1 MTLLEKVKQ
10 ISIKDFTYDLPDERI
25 AKFPVDPRDSSQL
38 LLYRN
43 GEISRSQF
51 RHLPDFLPENSL
63 LVYNN
68 TKVIRAR
75 MFFRKETGAQ
85 IEIFC
90 LEPLAPADYAQN
102 FQAQGS
108 CEWLCLVGNLKK
120 WKGGQLSRRL
130 MVDGR
135 EVVFSVEHIGVE
147 DKAQRIRF
155 SWTPVEVCFG
165 DLLEEAGQI
174 PIPPYLNRESQQSD
188 ERSYQTVYSRIEGSV
203 AAPTAGLH
211 FTPAVLQNID
221 EKQIKRQE
229 VTLHVSAST
238 FQPVKSE
245 QMDGHP
251 MHLEFI
257 SADEALIRDL
267 MAYEGRITAVGTT
280 SVRTLESLYWF
291 GVHLIETA
299 DNPSAASDN
308 LNHAASDNDSPTTA
322 WTLDQWYPYQPHPDY
337 SMQEAL
343 QAILDDL
350 QQRGESVFTASTRL
364 LIAPG
369 YTFRVVSD
377 IITNF
382 HQPQSTLLLLV
393 SAYVGED
400 WRKIYDYALQNDFR
414 FLSYGDSSLLQVKRS
429 ISDKSF

>member
-1 MTLLEKVKQ
+1 MTLLDKVKN
-10 ISIKDFTYDLPDERI
+10 ISIKDFSYDLPDARI
-25 AKFPVDPRDSSQL
+25 AKYPVDPRDHSQL
-38 LLYRN
+38 LLYRD

-51 RHLPDFLPENSL
+51 KNLPQYLPENSL

-90 LEPLAPADYAQN
+90 LEPLMPADYAQN

-120 WKGGQLSRRL
+120 WKGGKLHRQLSL
-130 MVDGR
+130 NGQ
-135 EVVFSVEHIGVE
+135 EVVFSAEHVGVE

-155 SWTPVEVCFG
+155 SWTPAEIPFG
-165 DLLEEAGQI
+165 DLLEQAGQI

-211 FTPAVLQNID
+211 FTPAVLQSID

-257 SADEALIRDL
+257 SVEASLIEDL
-267 MAYEGRITAVGTT
+267 LKYEGRITAVGTT

-291 GVHLIETA
+291 GVHLLE
-299 DNPSAASDN
+299 SDTMQSN
-308 LNHAASDNDSPTTA
+308 SVEESV
-322 WTLDQWYPYQPHPDY
+322 WTLHQWYPYEEHQDY
-337 SMQEAL
+337 SMQQAL
-343 QAILDDL
+343 QALLDNMHAK
-350 QQRGESVFTASTRL
+350 GETQFTASTRL

-400 WRKIYDYALQNDFR
+400 WRKIYDYAMANDFR
-414 FLSYGDSSLLQVKRS
+414 FLSYGDSSLLQVRKAQ
-429 ISDKSF
+429 

>member
-1 MTLLEKVKQ
+1 
-10 ISIKDFTYDLPDERI
+10 
-25 AKFPVDPRDSSQL
+25 L
-38 LLYRN
+38 LLYRD

-51 RHLPDFLPENSL
+51 KNLPQYLPENSL

-90 LEPLAPADYAQN
+90 LEPLIPADYAQN

-120 WKGGQLSRRL
+120 WKGGKLHRQLSL
-130 MVDGR
+130 NGQ
-135 EVVFSVEHIGVE
+135 EVVFSAEHVGVE

-155 SWTPVEVCFG
+155 SWTPAEIPFG
-165 DLLEEAGQI
+165 DLLEQAGQI

-211 FTPAVLQNID
+211 FTPAVLQSID

-257 SADEALIRDL
+257 SVEASLIEDL
-267 MAYEGRITAVGTT
+267 LKYEGRITAVGTT

-291 GVHLIETA
+291 GVHLLE
-299 DNPSAASDN
+299 SDTMQPN
-308 LNHAASDNDSPTTA
+308 SLEESV
-322 WTLDQWYPYQPHPDY
+322 WTLHQWYPYEEHQEY
-337 SMQEAL
+337 SMQQAL
-343 QAILDDL
+343 QALLDNM
-350 QQRGESVFTASTRL
+350 RAKGETQFTASTRL

-400 WRKIYDYALQNDFR
+400 WRKIYDYAMDNDFR
-414 FLSYGDSSLLQVKRS
+414 FLSYGDSSLLQVRKAQ
-429 ISDKSF
+429 

>member
-1 MTLLEKVKQ
+1 MTLLDKVKN
-10 ISIKDFTYDLPDERI
+10 ISIKDFSYDLPDARI
-25 AKFPVDPRDSSQL
+25 AKYPVDPRDHSQL
-38 LLYRN
+38 LLYRD

-51 RHLPDFLPENSL
+51 KNLPQYLPENSL

-90 LEPLAPADYAQN
+90 LEPLMPADYAQN

-120 WKGGQLSRRL
+120 WKGGKLHRQLSL
-130 MVDGR
+130 NGQD
-135 EVVFSVEHIGVE
+135 VVFSAEHVGVE

-155 SWTPVEVCFG
+155 SWTPAEIPFG
-165 DLLEEAGQI
+165 DLLEQAGQI

-211 FTPAVLQNID
+211 FTPAVLQSID

-257 SADEALIRDL
+257 SVEASLIEDL
-267 MAYEGRITAVGTT
+267 LKYEGRITAVGTT

-291 GVHLIETA
+291 GVHLMESNTMQS
-299 DNPSAASDN
+299 NSLEESV
-308 LNHAASDNDSPTTA
+308 
-322 WTLDQWYPYQPHPDY
+322 WTLHQWYPYEDHQDY
-337 SMQEAL
+337 SMQQAL
-343 QAILDDL
+343 QALLDDM
-350 QQRGESVFTASTRL
+350 RAKGETQFTASTRL

-400 WRKIYDYALQNDFR
+400 WRKIYDYAMAHDFR
-414 FLSYGDSSLLQVKRS
+414 FLSYGDSSLLQVRKAQ
-429 ISDKSF
+429 

>member
-1 MTLLEKVKQ
+1 
-10 ISIKDFTYDLPDERI
+10 
-25 AKFPVDPRDSSQL
+25 
-38 LLYRN
+38 
-43 GEISRSQF
+43 
-51 RHLPDFLPENSL
+51 
-63 LVYNN
+63 
-68 TKVIRAR
+68 

-90 LEPLAPADYAQN
+90 LEPLMPADYAQN

-120 WKGGQLSRRL
+120 WKGGKLHRQLSL
-130 MVDGR
+130 NGQD
-135 EVVFSVEHIGVE
+135 VVFLAEHVGVE

-155 SWTPVEVCFG
+155 SWTPAEIPFG
-165 DLLEEAGQI
+165 DLLEQAGQI

-211 FTPAVLQNID
+211 FTPAVLQSID

-257 SADEALIRDL
+257 SVEASLIEDL
-267 MAYEGRITAVGTT
+267 LKYEGRITAVGTT

-291 GVHLIETA
+291 GVHLLESNTMQS
-299 DNPSAASDN
+299 NSVEESV
-308 LNHAASDNDSPTTA
+308 
-322 WTLDQWYPYQPHPDY
+322 WTLHQWYPYEDHQDY
-337 SMQEAL
+337 SMQQAL
-343 QAILDDL
+343 QALLDDL
-350 QQRGESVFTASTRL
+350 RAKGETQFTASTRL

-400 WRKIYDYALQNDFR
+400 WRKIYDYAMANDFR
-414 FLSYGDSSLLQVKRS
+414 FLSYGDSSLLQVRKAQ
-429 ISDKSF
+429 

>member
-1 MTLLEKVKQ
+1 MLEKVKQ

-90 LEPLAPADYAQN
+90 LEPLSPADYAQN

-120 WKGGQLSRRL
+120 WKGGQLSRQL

-135 EVVFSVEHIGVE
+135 EVVFSAEHIGVE

-155 SWTPVEVCFG
+155 SWTPAEVRFG
-165 DLLEEAGQI
+165 DLLEQAGQI

-221 EKQIKRQE
+221 DKQIKRQE

-291 GVHLIETA
+291 GVHLLETKFA
-299 DNPSAASDN
+299 ES
-308 LNHAASDNDSPTTA
+308 A
-322 WTLDQWYPYQPHPDY
+322 WTLDQWYPYQSHSEY

>member
-90 LEPLAPADYAQN
+90 LEPLSPADYAQN

-135 EVVFSVEHIGVE
+135 EVVFSAEHIGVE

-155 SWTPVEVCFG
+155 SWTPAEVRFG
-165 DLLEEAGQI
+165 DLLEQAGQI

-221 EKQIKRQE
+221 DKQIKRQE

-267 MAYEGRITAVGTT
+267 IAYEGRITAVGTT

-291 GVHLIETA
+291 GVHLLETKFA
-299 DNPSAASDN
+299 ES
-308 LNHAASDNDSPTTA
+308 A
-322 WTLDQWYPYQPHPDY
+322 WTLDQWYPYQSHSEY

>member
-1 MTLLEKVKQ
+1 MTLLDKVKN
-10 ISIKDFTYDLPDERI
+10 ISIKDFSYDLPDARI
-25 AKFPVDPRDSSQL
+25 AKYPVDPRDHSQL
-38 LLYRN
+38 LLYRD

-51 RHLPDFLPENSL
+51 KNLPQYLPENSL

-90 LEPLAPADYAQN
+90 LEPLMPADYAQN

-120 WKGGQLSRRL
+120 WKGGKLHRQLSL
-130 MVDGR
+130 NGQD
-135 EVVFSVEHIGVE
+135 VVFSAEHGGVE

-155 SWTPVEVCFG
+155 SWTPAEIPFG
-165 DLLEEAGQI
+165 DLLEQAGQI

-211 FTPAVLQNID
+211 FTPAVLQSID
-221 EKQIKRQE
+221 DKQIKRQE

-257 SADEALIRDL
+257 SVESSLIEDL
-267 MAYEGRITAVGTT
+267 LKYEGRITAVGTT

-291 GVHLIETA
+291 GVHLLESNTMQS
-299 DNPSAASDN
+299 NSLEESV
-308 LNHAASDNDSPTTA
+308 
-322 WTLDQWYPYQPHPDY
+322 WTLHQWYPYEDHQDY
-337 SMQEAL
+337 SMQQAL
-343 QAILDDL
+343 QALLDDM
-350 QQRGESVFTASTRL
+350 RAKGETQFTASTRL

-400 WRKIYDYALQNDFR
+400 WRKIYDYAMANDFR
-414 FLSYGDSSLLQVKRS
+414 FLSYGDSSLLQVRKAQ
-429 ISDKSF
+429 

>member
-51 RHLPDFLPENSL
+51 RYLPDFLPENSL

-90 LEPLAPADYAQN
+90 LEPLSPADYAQN

-135 EVVFSVEHIGVE
+135 EVVFSAEHIGVE

-155 SWTPVEVCFG
+155 SWTPAEVRFG
-165 DLLEEAGQI
+165 DLLEDAGQI
-174 PIPPYLNRESQQSD
+174 PIPPYLNRESQKSD

-211 FTPAVLQNID
+211 FTPAVLQSID
-221 EKQIKRQE
+221 DKQIKRQE

-291 GVHLIETA
+291 GVHLLETKFA
-299 DNPSAASDN
+299 ES
-308 LNHAASDNDSPTTA
+308 A
-322 WTLDQWYPYQPHPDY
+322 WTLDQWYPYQSHSEY

-350 QQRGESVFTASTRL
+350 QQRGENVFTASTRL

>member
-1 MTLLEKVKQ
+1 MTLLDKVKN
-10 ISIKDFTYDLPDERI
+10 ISIKDFSYDLPDARI
-25 AKFPVDPRDSSQL
+25 AKYPVDPRDHSQL

-51 RHLPDFLPENSL
+51 KNLPQYLPENSL

-90 LEPLAPADYAQN
+90 LEPLMPADYAQN

-120 WKGGQLSRRL
+120 WKGGKLHRQLSL
-130 MVDGR
+130 NGQD
-135 EVVFSVEHIGVE
+135 VVFSAEHVGVE

-155 SWTPVEVCFG
+155 SWTPAEIPFG
-165 DLLEEAGQI
+165 DLLEQAGQI

-211 FTPAVLQNID
+211 FTPAVLQSID

-257 SADEALIRDL
+257 SVEASLIEDL
-267 MAYEGRITAVGTT
+267 LKYEGRITAVGTT

-291 GVHLIETA
+291 GVHLLE
-299 DNPSAASDN
+299 SDTMQSN
-308 LNHAASDNDSPTTA
+308 SVEESV
-322 WTLDQWYPYQPHPDY
+322 WTLHQWYPYEEHQVY
-337 SMQEAL
+337 SMQQAL
-343 QAILDDL
+343 QALLDNM
-350 QQRGESVFTASTRL
+350 RAKGETQFTASTRL

-400 WRKIYDYALQNDFR
+400 WRKIYDYAMDNDFR
-414 FLSYGDSSLLQVKRS
+414 FLSYGDSSLLQVRKAQ
-429 ISDKSF
+429 

>member
-1 MTLLEKVKQ
+1 MTLLDKVKN
-10 ISIKDFTYDLPDERI
+10 ISIKDFSYDLPDARI
-25 AKFPVDPRDSSQL
+25 AKYPVDPRDHSQL
-38 LLYRN
+38 LLYRD

-51 RHLPDFLPENSL
+51 KNLPQYLPENSL

-90 LEPLAPADYAQN
+90 LEPLMPADYAQN

-120 WKGGQLSRRL
+120 WKGGKLHCQLSL
-130 MVDGR
+130 NGQD
-135 EVVFSVEHIGVE
+135 VVFSAEHVGVE

-155 SWTPVEVCFG
+155 SWTPAEIPFG
-165 DLLEEAGQI
+165 DLLEQAGQI

-211 FTPAVLQNID
+211 FTPAVLQSID

-257 SADEALIRDL
+257 SVEASLIEDL
-267 MAYEGRITAVGTT
+267 LKYEGRITAVGTT

-291 GVHLIETA
+291 GVHLLESNTMQS
-299 DNPSAASDN
+299 NSVEESV
-308 LNHAASDNDSPTTA
+308 
-322 WTLDQWYPYQPHPDY
+322 WTLHQWYPYEDHQDY
-337 SMQEAL
+337 SMQQAMQAL
-343 QAILDDL
+343 LDDM
-350 QQRGESVFTASTRL
+350 RAKGETQFTASTRL

-393 SAYVGED
+393 SAYVGDD
-400 WRKIYDYALQNDFR
+400 WRRIYDYALANDFR
-414 FLSYGDSSLLQVKRS
+414 FLSYGDSSLLICEK
-429 ISDKSF
+429 